1 MKLTFLAAL
10 LALAACA
17 PAPQPEGA
25 MDPPSAAP
33 PADVRGGPIPP
44 RRFDDAT
51 SSRFRS
57 QSGLAEAGQQ
67 VVRDAGAWSALWA
80 RITRGSGP
88 DAGLPAV
95 DFGREMVLVAA
106 MGRRATGGYTVT
118 IEAVDEA
125 GGEWVA
131 RVAEQSPGP
140 RCGTTQAVTAPAD
153 VVVVPRTD
161 RPIRW
166 AVRQVVHDCP

>member
-17 PAPQPEGA
+17 PQPEGA
-25 MDPPSAAP
+25 MDPPPAAP
-33 PADVRGGPIPP
+33 PADARGGGPVPL

-57 QSGLAEAGQQ
+57 QGGLADAGQQ
-67 VVRDAGAWSALWA
+67 VVRDAAAWSALWA
-80 RITRGSGP
+80 RITRGQDPSSV
-88 DAGLPAV
+88 PAV

-140 RCGTTQAVTAPAD
+140 RCGTTQAVTSPVD
-153 VVVVPRTD
+153 VVVVPHTD

-166 AVRQVVHDCP
+166 VVRPVVHDCP